1 MSYIIY
7 VTSYVTVCMIYDTT
21 SHKLYLTGPDTR
33 LVGQPLFP
41 KSLLALAQAAYD
53 EAQWTKCAGKTISMM
68 LIVHLP
74 LTAPLYVTR
83 VAVIGPG
90 HARVAVP

>member
-1 MSYIIY
+1 M
-7 VTSYVTVCMIYDTT
+7 MHTT

-68 LIVHLP
+68 LIAHSL
-74 LTAPLYVTR
+74 LTAPL
-83 VAVIGPG
+83 
-90 HARVAVP
+90 